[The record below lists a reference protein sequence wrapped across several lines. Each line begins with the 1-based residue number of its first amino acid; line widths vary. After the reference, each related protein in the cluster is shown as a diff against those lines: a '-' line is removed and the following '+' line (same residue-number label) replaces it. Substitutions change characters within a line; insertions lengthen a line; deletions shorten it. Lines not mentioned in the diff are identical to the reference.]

1 MNTREK
7 IESFTEKT
15 EFALYVEKKS
25 FLETKSNV
33 YLVGKR
39 HTREE
44 SLLQMRRKNNIAIAL
59 KISRKHYIENVQK
72 KVYVQDVGR
81 ERLLLERKNAGYVL
95 IKTQKYTEKEHTERK
110 VLGNT
115 EKKIIFAIIAE
126 MKLTEK
132 PGRFASHVGR
142 DVENTGRKALAE
154 MNIGKMITK

>member
-15 EFALYVEKKS
+15 EFALYVVKKS
-25 FLETKSNV
+25 FLEMKSNV

-39 HTREE
+39 RTREE
-44 SLLQMRRKNNIAIAL
+44 SHLQMSRKNNIAIAL
-59 KISRKHYIENVQK
+59 KNSRKHYIQNVQK
-72 KVYVQDVGR
+72 KVYAQDAVR
-81 ERLLLERKNAGYVL
+81 ERLLPERKNAVYVL

-126 MKLTEK
+126 RKLTEK
-132 PGRFASHVGR
+132 QGRFANCVGR
-142 DVENTGRKALAE
+142 DAENTGRKALAE